1 MPYYNNLKCEE
12 NISKIKKYV
21 IYFPKIQLIV
31 LNEGYTIERF
41 QNVYPHRS

>member
-12 NISKIKKYV
+12 NISKIKKNV

-31 LNEGYTIERF
+31 LNEGYKIERF